1 MGKKGEGNGSGRK
14 DKGKEEQ
21 AADRD
26 TGQVEFDSPFF
37 CSFDH
42 SIIFEYENENMQQ
55 EMATALQTLQMDI
68 WMWFRRSD
76 WEGRW
81 SLFGQILEFLI
92 KLFRIFLIDSMKNDE
107 S

>member
-1 MGKKGEGNGSGRK
+1 MAKTHAKCKGEVRLDDIVKVRKKMGKKGEGNGSGRK

-68 WMWFRRSD
+68 
-76 WEGRW
+76 
-81 SLFGQILEFLI
+81 
-92 KLFRIFLIDSMKNDE
+92 
-107 S
+107 